1 SGGADDLCPSFLC
14 FGPYGSC
21 GAGNLSGSLLPERFQ
36 CSQRVHRCD
45 PCDPDLWCADHQ
57 NRRGEGGGAS
67 SDADGDTAGTFSEI
81 TEEGAMDKEYLI
93 REKPMKALLIFAFPM
108 IVGNL
113 FQQFYTMVDSVVV
126 GRFVGEN
133 ALAAV
138 GASYSL
144 TNVFISIAIGGG
156 MGASVL

>member
-1 SGGADDLCPSFLC
+1 
-14 FGPYGSC
+14 
-21 GAGNLSGSLLPERFQ
+21 
-36 CSQRVHRCD
+36 
-45 PCDPDLWCADHQ
+45 
-57 NRRGEGGGAS
+57 
-67 SDADGDTAGTFSEI
+67 
-81 TEEGAMDKEYLI
+81 MDKEYLI

-138 GASYSL
+138 GAILYCSSYPQIKPTMGSLLGLKAFVAAVLGGIGSIPGAMLGGYMLGVVESL
-144 TNVFISIAIGGG
+144 TKAYISTTITDAVVFAILIL
-156 MGASVL
+156 VLLVKPAGKKKKNRKEKV